1 MSRDQQGH
9 ASPTFMA
16 DVIFCLL
23 LQACIV
29 GGGHMIEHWLAPEST
44 CCAPRQ
50 VP

>member
-1 MSRDQQGH
+1 MV
-9 ASPTFMA
+9 

-29 GGGHMIEHWLAPEST
+29 GGGQMIEHWLTPESS
-44 CCAPRQ
+44 CCALRQ